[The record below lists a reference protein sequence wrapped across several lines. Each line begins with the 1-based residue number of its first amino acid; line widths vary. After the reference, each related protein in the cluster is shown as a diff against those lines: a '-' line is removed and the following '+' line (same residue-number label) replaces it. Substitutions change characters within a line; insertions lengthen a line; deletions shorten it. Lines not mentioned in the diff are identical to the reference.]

1 MIPFGL
7 IAQDL
12 PKPKN
17 SVNDF
22 ANIISNIEESQLNKS
37 IIDYQNSSGME
48 ICVLTLETIPN
59 DEDIFDF
66 SVKQFKNWG
75 IGKASSDNG
84 IIIIY

>member
-17 SVNDF
+17 PVNDF

-37 IIDYQNSSGME
+37 IIDYQNISGME

-59 DEDIFDF
+59 
-66 SVKQFKNWG
+66 
-75 IGKASSDNG
+75 
-84 IIIIY
+84 IIIIYIKKWDV